1 MICLIGNVLKE
12 RYCIVEQIGHG
23 GGGSLYLAKD
33 MELGICRAVKE
44 IPIAKK
50 KEARLMQHLEYPAI
64 PKIIDYV
71 ETGEYCYLIM
81 EYIRGKSLGQMLKEG
96 HVFAVDE
103 LLSYGDTVLA
113 VLEYLHGQKPPVY
126 YGDLKPDN
134 LMLSDSGKLYLVD
147 FGSAVFGF
155 GENQRICMGT
165 EGFAAPEQYE
175 GKVNASSDLY
185 AFGKTLQALVGRNWL
200 PVLWKVPGL
209 ALFLY
214 KCIQS
219 QEKRR
224 LKSAAQAR
232 KMLSGI
238 GKRKGHAR
246 KNIVVAVGTT
256 GILLAAGVLLAGT
269 ERQITFE
276 SALAEVTKGY
286 YEIEE
291 NESSSLSKKFAA
303 EADKKSTDKEAD
315 KFLLKKCE
323 QAESVLQ
330 KLQKE
335 YTKDEEQRKLLLL
348 LAVNAE
354 LQKEWERAAVYYE
367 QLLLYAPEFAEGY
380 GKYGLFLLRR
390 GQKNSSRRLYVLY
403 RSSKADGTDCK
414 SVEIWEKQMES
425 ETGEGK

>member
-1 MICLIGNVLKE
+1 MLASELEACFVSFLLLKIVTCVYEKEVIIINLTGMILKM
-12 RYCIVEQIGHG
+12 RYCILEQVGAGGEGH
-23 GGGSLYLAKD
+23 LYLARD
-33 MELGICRAVKE
+33 MELGNYWAVKE
-44 IPIAKK
+44 LPLEKK
-50 KEARLMQHLEYPAI
+50 REARLLRLLEHPSI
-64 PKIIDYV
+64 PRMVDYV
-71 ETGEYCYLIM
+71 ENGDHCYLIM

-269 ERQITFE
+269 EQQVTFE

-286 YEIEE
+286 
-291 NESSSLSKKFAA
+291 
-303 EADKKSTDKEAD
+303 
-315 KFLLKKCE
+315 
-323 QAESVLQ
+323 
-330 KLQKE
+330 
-335 YTKDEEQRKLLLL
+335 
-348 LAVNAE
+348 
-354 LQKEWERAAVYYE
+354 
-367 QLLLYAPEFAEGY
+367 
-380 GKYGLFLLRR
+380 
-390 GQKNSSRRLYVLY
+390 
-403 RSSKADGTDCK
+403 
-414 SVEIWEKQMES
+414 
-425 ETGEGK
+425 